1 VSRRLKAACIQFT
14 AGREIGPNV
23 ERLLPLMRR
32 ARAAG
37 ADLIALP
44 ENATM
49 IEPIAAQSIAKAL
62 PEESHSA
69 LPAFSALARETGA
82 WILTGSLTIK
92 LDGNKVANR
101 SLLLDAAGTV
111 VARYDKLHLFD
122 VTLRNGEAYRESD
135 TVRPGTRAV
144 LAPTPWGLIG
154 MTICYDLRFPE
165 LYRRLAQAGASFITI
180 PSAFTRQTGGAHW
193 HVLLRARAIETGCYV
208 LAPAQCGIHA
218 ENRKTF
224 GHSLI
229 VDPWGEVLADGGE
242 EEGFVMAEL
251 DTAKVEE
258 ARRMIPS
265 LQHERPYEGPAR
277 PTVAGKA
284 AS

>member
-1 VSRRLKAACIQFT
+1 MSRRFKAACIQIT
-14 AGREIGPNV
+14 AGREIGPNI
-23 ERLLPLMRR
+23 ERLAGLIRE
-32 ARAAG
+32 AAQAG

-49 IEPIAAQSIAKAL
+49 IEPIAAQSLAKAL
-62 PEESHSA
+62 PEESHPA
-69 LPAFSALARETGA
+69 VPAFRALARETGA
-82 WILTGSLTIK
+82 WILGGSLTIK

-101 SLLLDAAGTV
+101 SLLFDASGEV

-122 VTLRNGEAYRESD
+122 VTLRNGEAYREFD
-135 TVRPGTRAV
+135 TVRPGGRAV
-144 LAPTPWGLIG
+144 VAPTPWGLVG
-154 MTICYDLRFPE
+154 MTICYDVRFPQ
-165 LYRRLAQAGASFITI
+165 LYRALAQAGAAFLTV

-193 HVLLRARAIETGCYV
+193 HALLRARAIETGCYV
-208 LAPAQCGIHA
+208 LAPAQCGVHA
-218 ENRKTF
+218 EGRKTY

-242 EEGFVMAEL
+242 AEGFVIAEL
-251 DTAKVEE
+251 DTARVEE

-265 LQHERPYEGPAR
+265 LEHDRAFDGPAR

>member
-14 AGREIGPNV
+14 AGREIGPNI

-62 PEESHSA
+62 PEEAHPA
-69 LPAFSALARETGA
+69 LPAFRALARETGA
-82 WILTGSLTIK
+82 WLLAGSLTIR

-101 SLLLDAAGTV
+101 SLLLDGEGEV
-111 VARYDKLHLFD
+111 VGRYDKLHLFD

-135 TVRPGTRAV
+135 TVRPGGRAV
-144 LAPTPWGLIG
+144 LAPTPWGLLG
-154 MTICYDLRFPE
+154 MTVCYDVRFPE
-165 LYRRLAQAGASFITI
+165 LYRRLAQAGAAFITV

-208 LAPAQCGIHA
+208 LAPAQCGVHA
-218 ENRKTF
+218 EGRKTY

-242 EEGFVMAEL
+242 DEGFVIAEL

-265 LQHERPYEGPAR
+265 LQHDRAFEGPAR

-284 AS
+284 AR